1 MRALVNLTIVPLTA
15 LALCAAAHAQT
26 AQQQSTCGIETW
38 STDKM
43 TYVTVPCTESQQ
55 QVGQAPAKN
64 ANAKCGVETWSTD
77 KMTYETTPCAAGTTE
92 ENPAGATH

>member
-1 MRALVNLTIVPLTA
+1 MRALVTLTIIPLAA
-15 LALCAAAHAQT
+15 LTLGAAALAQT
-26 AQQQSTCGIETW
+26 AQQQSTCGVETW

-92 ENPAGATH
+92 ENPGGTH

>member
-1 MRALVNLTIVPLTA
+1 MRALVILTIVPLAALTLGTA
-15 LALCAAAHAQT
+15 ALAQT
-26 AQQQSTCGIETW
+26 AQQQSTCGVETW

-43 TYVTVPCTESQQ
+43 TYVTMPCTESQ

-77 KMTYETTPCAAGTTE
+77 KMTYETTPCASGTE
-92 ENPAGATH
+92 QNPGGTR

>member
-1 MRALVNLTIVPLTA
+1 MRTFFNLTIVPLTA
-15 LALCAAAHAQT
+15 LTLVAAAHAQT

-43 TYVTVPCTESQQ
+43 TYVTIPCTESQ

-77 KMTYETTPCAAGTTE
+77 KMTYETTPCSAGTTE
-92 ENPAGATH
+92 ENPGGTH

>member
-1 MRALVNLTIVPLTA
+1 MRAFVTLTIIPLTA
-15 LALCAAAHAQT
+15 LTLGAAALAQT
-26 AQQQSTCGIETW
+26 AQQQACGVETW

-43 TYVTVPCTESQQ
+43 TYVTIPCTENQ
-55 QVGQAPAKN
+55 QVGQAPAKG

-92 ENPAGATH
+92 ENPGTTH

>member
-1 MRALVNLTIVPLTA
+1 MRALVNLTIIPLTA

-43 TYVTVPCTESQQ
+43 TYVTVPCTENQ

-92 ENPAGATH
+92 ENPGGTH

>member
-1 MRALVNLTIVPLTA
+1 MRTLFNLTIVPLAA
-15 LALCAAAHAQT
+15 LTLVGAAHAQT
-26 AQQQSTCGIETW
+26 VQRQSTCGVETW

-43 TYVTVPCTESQQ
+43 AYVNIPCTESQ

-77 KMTYETTPCAAGTTE
+77 KMSYEMTPCSTGTTE
-92 ENPAGATH
+92 ENPGATH

>member
-1 MRALVNLTIVPLTA
+1 MRTFFNLTIVPLTA
-15 LALCAAAHAQT
+15 LTLVAAAHAQT

-43 TYVTVPCTESQQ
+43 TYVTIPCAESQ

-77 KMTYETTPCAAGTTE
+77 KMTYETTPCPAGTTE
-92 ENPAGATH
+92 ENPGATH

>member
-1 MRALVNLTIVPLTA
+1 MRTFFNLTIVPLTA
-15 LALCAAAHAQT
+15 LTLVAAAHAQT

-43 TYVTVPCTESQQ
+43 TYVTIPCTESQ

-77 KMTYETTPCAAGTTE
+77 KMTYETTPCSAGTTE
-92 ENPAGATH
+92 ENPGGTK